1 MLIAQKLLSSF
12 HFVLKVHGFY
22 TTILYKRATNEEGE
36 NGALGH
42 ISLNTKSAEKF
53 PLRYKV
59 SVAYTLC
66 VFLQIVHAVKFN
78 GAQEK
83 VSLVALV
90 PSILFL
96 LSLFFHLPTLRE
108 HYKKQE
114 EFCPLFNAFLEFE
127 RKYNGKYT
135 YKYMYLV
142 RKLINYKFLSLN

>member
-22 TTILYKRATNEEGE
+22 TTLLYKRPTNGE
-36 NGALGH
+36 RALGH

-59 SVAYTLC
+59 SVAYTLA
-66 VFLQIVHAVKFN
+66 VFIQIVHAVKFN
-78 GAQEK
+78 GSE
-83 VSLVALV
+83 VSLIALV

-108 HYKKQE
+108 HNKKRE
-114 EFCPLFNAFLEFE
+114 EFCPLFNAFLDFE
-127 RKYNGKYT
+127 RKHNGKWT
-135 YKYMYLV
+135 YKIIF
-142 RKLINYKFLSLN
+142 KWGFLNNSFLFR